1 MQGEMWIKKRKKS
14 SLVKHEMPAASH
26 CIFSVF
32 NHNKLPGVEH
42 DAKRKMQEA
51 PVKIGW
57 LTVNTPKGSVI
68 C

>member
-1 MQGEMWIKKRKKS
+1 MDGADQRLRGSIH
-14 SLVKHEMPAASH
+14 LQHFVTAASP

-42 DAKRKMQEA
+42 SKKMQEA

-57 LTVNTPKGSVI
+57 LNPKGSVI